1 VSGGAAGRKGLLD
14 QAWLLM
20 VLPPLF
26 WSGNFVLGR
35 AVAGAVPPVA
45 LAFWRWTLG
54 ALILLPFA
62 WPYLRRDL
70 PVLARHWKVV
80 LLLSALGI
88 AVFNTFV
95 YIGLNTTTAL
105 NALMMQS
112 AMPVLIVGISFVFFR
127 DMVSGLQALGIA
139 VSLAGAVT
147 LVSRGD
153 LGMLASL
160 RFNVGDLWVFAAV
173 LSYGA
178 YTALLRK
185 RPQVHGFSFIVVT
198 FLLGALILLP
208 FTVMEAVQGRPL
220 QVNAVSLASIAYVA
234 VFPSILA
241 YICYNRAVLLLGA
254 NRTGLSIHLMP
265 VFGSVLA
272 ILFLGERPQWFH
284 AAGIA
289 LIAAGIML
297 ATRRKK
303 A

>member
-1 VSGGAAGRKGLLD
+1 MSGGAAGRKGLLD